1 MSFDQIKTTELND
14 KKLVVTKTNGNK
26 VTFDFNGVTEF
37 DIHKLNE
44 IIVKNTIA
52 TMYKNNRSI
61 LGLTKGRCKFTTSD
75 FPAENPRT

>member
-1 MSFDQIKTTELND
+1 MEFAQN
-14 KKLVVTKTNGNK
+14 KKHL
-26 VTFDFNGVTEF
+26 
-37 DIHKLNE
+37 L
-44 IIVKNTIA
+44 

>member
-1 MSFDQIKTTELND
+1 MN
-14 KKLVVTKTNGNK
+14 KKAERT
-26 VTFDFNGVTEF
+26 
-37 DIHKLNE
+37 
-44 IIVKNTIA
+44 